1 MFDIELKFKLD
12 ITLELEHFT
21 FIVKL
26 SSNIHYLTKLNTLTV
41 QSIFLL
47 QKNINEYS
55 KSINLRIIFDIAPN
69 Q

>member
-1 MFDIELKFKLD
+1 MFDIELKIKLD

-47 QKNINEYS
+47 
-55 KSINLRIIFDIAPN
+55 
-69 Q
+69 